1 MLVRPPE
8 AGADGPAPRPLRP
21 WCVASAGS
29 QEPQT
34 PIRVPGAH
42 EVRSSPASDSF
53 SQRSD
58 PITLGHVKIV
68 RTMRCERVNWIEQE
82 AENRTSRRMG
92 GRPNL
97 VSGRSGRSAAVSTK
111 AKINFS
117 MSLLLVVL

>member
-1 MLVRPPE
+1 
-8 AGADGPAPRPLRP
+8 
-21 WCVASAGS
+21 
-29 QEPQT
+29 
-34 PIRVPGAH
+34 
-42 EVRSSPASDSF
+42 
-53 SQRSD
+53 
-58 PITLGHVKIV
+58 
-68 RTMRCERVNWIEQE
+68 MRCERVNWIEQE